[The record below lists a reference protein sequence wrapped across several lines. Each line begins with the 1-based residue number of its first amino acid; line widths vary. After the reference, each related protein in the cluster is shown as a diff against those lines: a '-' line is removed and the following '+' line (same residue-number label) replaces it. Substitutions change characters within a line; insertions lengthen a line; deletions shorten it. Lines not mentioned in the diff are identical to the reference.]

1 MSEVVPPWAVV
12 ASLALHA
19 TLIALGSFVPRH
31 RSIATFAS
39 DFWSGKSFEVP
50 DAPSNP
56 PEGEAPSYSSE
67 SRNEINVDGI
77 DISSN
82 NRAQNP
88 DLHPPKEGAL
98 ASRPAR
104 AHTEARATASASTP
118 AGAPARASSAGSGFG
133 AEGSAPGVRDL
144 LRSFVRTIPIVAN
157 SDPVWSSLP
166 LGAAGSADV
175 TLALDDEGRPRMAS
189 ALPAAAHLRRLIQK
203 TVSVMS
209 SGRFGIAS
217 TEGIPTEQKF
227 HIAVTLTQEAAP
239 AENQAAS
246 GGAFAL
252 GFDPPDDR
260 NVSHAFFTLASG
272 RHVEVA
278 VRPVP
283 R

>member
-12 ASLALHA
+12 ASLALHGMV
-19 TLIALGSFVPRH
+19 IALGLFAPRH
-31 RSIATFAS
+31 RSISTFVS
-39 DFWSGKSFEVP
+39 DFWGGKTFEIP
-50 DAPSNP
+50 DAPPDRQVS
-56 PEGEAPSYSSE
+56 EAPSIHDESS
-67 SRNEINVDGI
+67 NEINLDGI
-77 DISSN
+77 DVSSN
-82 NRAQNP
+82 TRALNP
-88 DLHPPKEGAL
+88 AVHPPKEGAL
-98 ASRPAR
+98 ASKPAR
-104 AHTEARATASASTP
+104 ARTEARPTASASAP
-118 AGAPARASSAGSGFG
+118 AGAPGRLSGAGSGFG

-209 SGRFGIAS
+209 SGRFGIPS

-227 HIAVTLTQEAAP
+227 HITVTLSQEAAP

-252 GFDPPDDR
+252 RFDPPDDR
-260 NVSHAFFTLASG
+260 NVSHSSFTLASG

-278 VRPVP
+278 VRPIP